1 MPYIA
6 DTLQQTEEEKK
17 KKAGNLEQTGD
28 ISVSGSPSSVSAGV
42 SPVATQASTAGKLG
56 TGMKGTSA
64 QKYVQAHQEPKLAE
78 KITGKLQEEETGL
91 ATKTATERSDIE
103 TKTGFGLDQDNL
115 KQIGGGEIARIQ
127 KVQQDLPGLYEKNA
141 ADIRS
146 YMDTPEYQEYLTA
159 KQGGFN
165 TYESQALPTLK
176 QDVNAF
182 QQKAG
187 LGTSEAGRF
196 QLLREMFSRPDKTYT
211 TGQQSLDQLLLQSK
225 QQEKQALEDYSKI
238 AGTDVSRQLTDLE
251 KLQQLAKGKTLEE
264 IEATKSAVTTGAEQA
279 FGNIET
285 NVVEKLKQ
293 YNTNKNKVSE
303 LYTKLLSGQAI
314 SSDEQNF
321 LRQNTS
327 GEAADK
333 MLNIANNLSYQG
345 EFGTGVEG
353 RWNVGGTSAY
363 YAGKAPGEAES
374 SLYNYGTLD
383 QAKLAELLNTANIGE
398 SLAEKSR
405 FATSEEVA
413 KQQALEELFQD
424 QLGSNLS
431 EVEAA
436 RRLQANQVGL
446 EGLGVSNLEKEILD
460 RQTKTN
466 KTKEEEA
473 LEASTSMNQ
482 WYYDVLGERTGY
494 GFQPGDKDATT
505 ASYQYLN
512 PNNEWINKSDNE
524 IRVAMDNDPAVTRL
538 FPIDRSI
545 LNLNN
550 IVYQLGPDRY
560 SGFTEEQILAMPEI
574 QSEIANRQAKIN

>member
-1 MPYIA
+1 
-6 DTLQQTEEEKK
+6 
-17 KKAGNLEQTGD
+17 
-28 ISVSGSPSSVSAGV
+28 
-42 SPVATQASTAGKLG
+42 
-56 TGMKGTSA
+56 MKGTSA

-293 YNTNKNKVSE
+293 SKPDILFLALGSPRQELWLYENKEKIGAANKK
-303 LYTKLLSGQAI
+303 YG
-314 SSDEQNF
+314 
-321 LRQNTS
+321 
-327 GEAADK
+327 
-333 MLNIANNLSYQG
+333 QG
-345 EFGTGVEG
+345 EI
-353 RWNVGGTSAY
+353 
-363 YAGKAPGEAES
+363 APF
-374 SLYNYGTLD
+374 
-383 QAKLAELLNTANIGE
+383 LL
-398 SLAEKSR
+398 
-405 FATSEEVA
+405 
-413 KQQALEELFQD
+413 
-424 QLGSNLS
+424 
-431 EVEAA
+431 
-436 RRLQANQVGL
+436 
-446 EGLGVSNLEKEILD
+446 
-460 RQTKTN
+460 
-466 KTKEEEA
+466 
-473 LEASTSMNQ
+473 
-482 WYYDVLGERTGY
+482 
-494 GFQPGDKDATT
+494 
-505 ASYQYLN
+505 
-512 PNNEWINKSDNE
+512 
-524 IRVAMDNDPAVTRL
+524 
-538 FPIDRSI
+538 
-545 LNLNN
+545 
-550 IVYQLGPDRY
+550 
-560 SGFTEEQILAMPEI
+560 
-574 QSEIANRQAKIN
+574 